1 MENEKYGKPITIR
14 LNEIELRKVKEWAE
28 MRDLEPISVGKLL
41 KRIIL
46 NVASN
51 YEDDGF
57 DFIINKRNIELKQ
70 TIDRYEAVMNDIQRE
85 AENTWVSMKNIAHMS
100 QSLPNPRK
108 IGEKE

>member
-1 MENEKYGKPITIR
+1 MDNEKYGKPITIR

-46 NVASN
+46 IVASN

-70 TIDRYEAVMNDIQRE
+70 TIDR
-85 AENTWVSMKNIAHMS
+85 
-100 QSLPNPRK
+100 
-108 IGEKE
+108 